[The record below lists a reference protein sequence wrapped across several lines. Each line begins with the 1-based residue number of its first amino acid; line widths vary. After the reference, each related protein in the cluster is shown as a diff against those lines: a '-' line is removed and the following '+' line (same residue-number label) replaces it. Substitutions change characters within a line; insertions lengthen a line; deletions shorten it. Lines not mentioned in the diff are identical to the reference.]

1 MMKSMEKEIKEKID
15 KRLISNLELA
25 EELVKRIREN
35 PQQRFGQILVNFGFV
50 KQIVDHY
57 DCSIVLTEDP
67 FKEESVDTLR
77 RVKKYGKSF
86 KRTNE
91 R

>member
-1 MMKSMEKEIKEKID
+1 MEKEIKEKIN

-25 EELVKRIREN
+25 EELVKRIKEN
-35 PQQRFGQILVNFGFV
+35 PQQRFGQILVNFGFI

-67 FKEESVDTLR
+67 FKEESVDTLK
-77 RVKKYGKSF
+77 RVKRYGRNSQSLD
-86 KRTNE
+86 E

>member
-1 MMKSMEKEIKEKID
+1 MKKEIKEKID
-15 KRLISNLELA
+15 KRLSSNLELA
-25 EELVKRIREN
+25 EELVKRISEN
-35 PQQRFGQILVNFGFV
+35 PQQRFGQILINFGFV

-77 RVKKYGKSF
+77 RVKKYGRNI
-86 KRTNE
+86 KRANE
-91 R
+91 H

>member
-1 MMKSMEKEIKEKID
+1 MEKEIKEKIS

-25 EELVKRIREN
+25 EELVRRIKEN
-35 PQQRFGQILVNFGFV
+35 PQQRFGQILVNFGFI

-77 RVKKYGKSF
+77 RVKRYGRDF
-86 KRTNE
+86 KRANE
-91 R
+91 P

>member
-1 MMKSMEKEIKEKID
+1 MEKEIKEKIS

-25 EELVKRIREN
+25 EELVRRIREN

-77 RVKKYGKSF
+77 RVKKYGRDF
-86 KRTNE
+86 KRANE
-91 R
+91 P

>member
-1 MMKSMEKEIKEKID
+1 MEKEIKEKID

-25 EELVKRIREN
+25 EELVKRIKEN

-67 FKEESVDTLR
+67 FKEESVTTLR
-77 RVKKYGKSF
+77 RVKKYGRNIE
-86 KRTNE
+86 RTNE
-91 R
+91 H

>member
-1 MMKSMEKEIKEKID
+1 MKPMEKEIKEKID

-25 EELVKRIREN
+25 EELVKRIKEN

-67 FKEESVDTLR
+67 FKEESVDTLK
-77 RVKKYGKSF
+77 RVKIYGENF

>member
-1 MMKSMEKEIKEKID
+1 MEKEIKEKIN

-25 EELVKRIREN
+25 EELVKRIKEN
-35 PQQRFGQILVNFGFV
+35 PQQRFGQILVNFGFI

-67 FKEESVDTLR
+67 FNEESVDTLR
-77 RVKKYGKSF
+77 RVKEYGRNIE
-86 KRTNE
+86 RTNE
-91 R
+91 H

>member
-1 MMKSMEKEIKEKID
+1 MEKEIKEKIN

-25 EELVKRIREN
+25 EELVKRIKEN
-35 PQQRFGQILVNFGFV
+35 PQQRFGQILVNFGFI

-57 DCSIVLTEDP
+57 DDSIVITEDP
-67 FKEESVDTLR
+67 FKEESVDTLK
-77 RVKKYGKSF
+77 RVKKYGRNL